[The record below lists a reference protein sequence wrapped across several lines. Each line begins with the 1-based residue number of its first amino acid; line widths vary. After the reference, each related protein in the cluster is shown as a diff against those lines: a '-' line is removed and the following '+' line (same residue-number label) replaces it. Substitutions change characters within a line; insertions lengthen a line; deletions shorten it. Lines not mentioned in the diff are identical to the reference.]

1 MIKIDKK
8 VISTDT
14 QVILRSLKSYILE
27 KNGREVLH
35 DIMPT
40 FDNIMITCPFHKDG
54 KERKPSCGISTKDKR
69 VNGKDIPA
77 GTVHCFTCGKTCSF
91 DILVSYLL
99 NYEDSGEEGRK
110 WLFKNFEVSYTRD
123 IQLEPMQRG
132 DGRSTEKIVNFIKES
147 LLQEYRYYHPYM
159 FKRGLTEEIIEKY
172 DIGYDKFTD
181 SITFPVRDIKGNCLF
196 VAKRSVKTKFFVLP
210 SEKNKPLYGV
220 YELDYSK
227 PDVYICE
234 SFFNAL
240 TLVKWGFNA
249 IALMG
254 TGSYNQYPLINK
266 LPFREIH
273 VVLDG
278 DPGGKAG
285 TKRLAENISKDKIVF
300 LYDMF
305 PGKDVNDLDYET
317 FKTVPFDIR
326 S

>member
-27 KNGREVLH
+27 KNDREVLH
-35 DIMPT
+35 DIAPT
-40 FDNIMITCPFHKDG
+40 FDNIMVTCPFHKEG

-69 VNGKDIPA
+69 VNGKEIPA

-91 DILVSYLL
+91 DRFVSYLL

-123 IQLEPMQRG
+123 IELEPITRTPSLK
-132 DGRSTEKIVNFIKES
+132 DLPVLIKDD
-147 LLQEYRYYHPYM
+147 LLDHYRFVHPYM
-159 FKRGLTEEIIEKY
+159 YKRGLTDAIIEKY
-172 DIGYDKFTD
+172 DIGYDGITD

-240 TLVKWGFNA
+240 TLVKWGYNA

-254 TGSYNQYPLINK
+254 TGAYNQYPLINK

-278 DPGGKAG
+278 DPGGIAG
-285 TKRLAENISKDKIVF
+285 TKRLAENIKKDKIVF
-300 LYDMF
+300 LYRMF
-305 PGKDVNDLDYET
+305 KGKDVNDLTFEE

>member
-27 KNGREVLH
+27 KNGREILH
-35 DIMPT
+35 DIAPT
-40 FDNIMITCPFHKDG
+40 FDNIMVTCPFHKEG

-69 VNGKDIPA
+69 VNGKEIPA

-91 DILVSYLL
+91 DRFVSYLL
-99 NYEDSGEEGRK
+99 NFEDSGEEGRK

-123 IQLEPMQRG
+123 IELEPITRT
-132 DGRSTEKIVNFIKES
+132 SS
-147 LLQEYRYYHPYM
+147 LKDLPVLVKDDLLDHYRFVHPYM
-159 FKRGLTEEIIEKY
+159 YKRGLTDEIIEKY
-172 DIGYDKFTD
+172 DIGYDNITD

-196 VAKRSVKTKFFVLP
+196 VAKRSVKTKFFILP

-220 YELDYSK
+220 YELDYNK
-227 PDVYICE
+227 PDIYICE

-240 TLVKWGFNA
+240 TLVKWGYNA

-273 VVLDG
+273 IVLDG
-278 DPGGKAG
+278 DPGGALG
-285 TKRLAENISKDKIVF
+285 TKRLAENIKKDKIVF
-300 LYDMF
+300 LYKMF
-305 PGKDVNDLDYET
+305 NGKDVNDLT
-317 FKTVPFDIR
+317 FEQFKNVPFDIR
-326 S
+326 D

>member
-35 DIMPT
+35 DIAPT
-40 FDNIMITCPFHKDG
+40 FDNIMVTCPFHKEG
-54 KERKPSCGISTKDKR
+54 KERKPSCGISTKDKK
-69 VNGKDIPA
+69 VNGKEIPA

-91 DILVSYLL
+91 DRFVSYLL

-123 IQLEPMQRG
+123 IELEPITR
-132 DGRSTEKIVNFIKES
+132 TPS
-147 LLQEYRYYHPYM
+147 LKDLPVLVKDDLLDHYRFVHPYM
-159 FKRGLTEEIIEKY
+159 YKRGLTDAIIEKY
-172 DIGYDKFTD
+172 DIGYDSITD

-240 TLVKWGFNA
+240 TLVKWGYNA

-273 VVLDG
+273 IVLDG
-278 DPGGKAG
+278 DPGGIAG
-285 TKRLAENISKDKIVF
+285 TKRLAENIKKDKIVF
-300 LYDMF
+300 LYRMF
-305 PGKDVNDLDYET
+305 KGKDVNDLTFEE